1 MTPGD
6 PLAFLE
12 AWYAAQ
18 CNGDWEHEL
27 GVTLETLD
35 NPGWS
40 LRVALVGTALEGRAT
55 ARKEMESTETGWL
68 HFWSDGTA
76 FHAAEG
82 DRSLRSML
90 AAFAAFAQ
98 S

>member
-1 MTPGD
+1 
-6 PLAFLE
+6 
-12 AWYAAQ
+12 
-18 CNGDWEHEL
+18 
-27 GVTLETLD
+27 
-35 NPGWS
+35 
-40 LRVALVGTALEGRAT
+40 
-55 ARKEMESTETGWL
+55 MESTETGWL